1 VGNFSTAGLP
11 PWHKESF
18 WNEIANE
25 HNSYLEIEVLDLER
39 FDGTLNRVSAGPVD
53 LISVYCAAAHVRHAR
68 PESVGGAEPGYMLV
82 APLHRQFELRVGPSA
97 PLIVGTGD
105 VCLLDLAQ
113 PHEAVHSEGV
123 RLLCVDIPRPT
134 LDGQVPG
141 IHSMAGQRLVPDT
154 VAARILAGL
163 LQTLGRELAAGCTN
177 ELPHQVGAS
186 LLGLIAAA
194 YQSQLASGIQRGT
207 RTCARTYRGYIDLR
221 LTEPDL
227 KPASVASHFGVSERY
242 LRMVLKADGETFSS
256 YLLRRRLMRCAQRLR
271 DPKYAGTTILDIAL
285 GAGFSSATHFADAF
299 KAHYGR
305 CPREYRKEVGP
316 GRSRD
321 LAAAIATA

>member
-1 VGNFSTAGLP
+1 MGNFSTAGLA

-18 WNEIANE
+18 WNEVASE
-25 HNSYLEIEVLDLER
+25 HNSRLEIEVFDAER

-68 PESVGGAEPGYMLV
+68 PSAGDAEPGYILV
-82 APLHRQFELRVGPSA
+82 APLHRHFELRVESA
-97 PLIVGTGD
+97 MPVIVGQGD
-105 VCLLDLAQ
+105 VCLLDFAH

-134 LDGQVPG
+134 LEGLAPG
-141 IHSMAGQRLVPDT
+141 IHRLAGQLLVQDT
-154 VAARILAGL
+154 VAARTLSGL
-163 LQTLGRELAAGCTN
+163 LQTLGRELAAGGTS
-177 ELPHQVGAS
+177 ELPHQVGTS

-194 YQSQLASGIQRGT
+194 YQSQLASGSQRGA
-207 RTCARTYRGYIDLR
+207 RTCARAYRGYIDLR
-221 LTEPDL
+221 LTEPGL

-242 LRMVLKADGETFSS
+242 LRMVLKADGETFSA

-271 DPKYAGTTILDIAL
+271 DPKYAQMTILDIAL

-299 KAHYGR
+299 RARYEQ
-305 CPREYRKEVGP
+305 CPREYRKEPGP
-316 GRSRD
+316 AKRP
-321 LAAAIATA
+321 LIAVANA